1 MPFFLK
7 SLEIDFQALA
17 NIEIET
23 YATSELCIANPSN
36 NPDVIILDYHLKH
49 LK

>member
-1 MPFFLK
+1 MKNTSKKIRIFLVNDNAPFLK

-23 YATSELCIANPSN
+23 YAT
-36 NPDVIILDYHLKH
+36 D
-49 LK
+49 